1 MSVGNFSFLGKHANK
16 QSGEM
21 LEITRICNKS
31 QPKFKKLV
39 QVDHVDHNALGNINC
54 NIDPTT
60 TCEDPSLAHDTFVLS
75 RID

>member
-1 MSVGNFSFLGKHANK
+1 MQAGNSSFPGKNVNT
-16 QSGEM
+16 
-21 LEITRICNKS
+21 LERTRMCNKS

-39 QVDHVDHNALGNINC
+39 LQVDQVDNNALGNINC